1 MKKIFLIIV
10 VVVSLLPTV
19 VYAEDVA
26 QGNCSEVTTELTYDE
41 FSFAVMREFPFI
53 DYVAHSVY
61 VEWKGNAEVFIQW
74 LKDNPTDLGTED
86 DVQTVMEIDPEE
98 PMLEGCETND
108 IK

>member
-1 MKKIFLIIV
+1 MKKTFLIIV
-10 VVVSLLPTV
+10 VAVSTWLLPTV
-19 VYAEDVA
+19 VYAEGVT

-41 FSFAVMREFPFI
+41 FSFTVMKEFPFV

-86 DVQTVMEIDPEE
+86 DVQTVM
-98 PMLEGCETND
+98 GS
-108 IK
+108 